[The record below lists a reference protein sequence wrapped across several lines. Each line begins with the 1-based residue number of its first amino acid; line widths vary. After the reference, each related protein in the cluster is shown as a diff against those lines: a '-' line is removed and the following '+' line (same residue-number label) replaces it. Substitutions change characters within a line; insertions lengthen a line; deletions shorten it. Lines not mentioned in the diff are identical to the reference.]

1 MKKLLLI
8 DSHALIHRFFHAMPP
23 LTAGDDN
30 APIGA
35 IYGLCKLLLKIV
47 KEEEPEYVAAAF
59 DRPEPTFR
67 KKEYEAYKA
76 TRAQVSS
83 DLIPQLIEARNT
95 FEAFGMKVFEAP
107 GYEADDVIATL
118 AEKYKGEKDLQIVI
132 LSGDRDLLQLV
143 EGEKVV
149 ADMLKT
155 GAGEVERYNEEA
167 VREKYELNPDQIID
181 LKGLMGDASDNI
193 PGVPGVGQKTATP
206 LLKEFKTIEG
216 VYENLVIISE
226 KHAKKLEGYE
236 EQALMSKKL
245 ATVDRSV
252 PIELNGLE
260 SIKLGK
266 LDEAKLETYF
276 KKFGFVSLAEQAEFL

>member
-23 LTAGDDN
+23 LTAGDN
-30 APIGA
+30 MPIGA
-35 IYGLCKLLLKIV
+35 IYGLCKLLLKII
-47 KEEEPEYVAAAF
+47 KEEEPEYVAACF

-76 TRAQVSS
+76 NRAEVSS

-95 FEAFGMKVFEAP
+95 FEAFGVKIFELA
-107 GYEADDVIATL
+107 GFEADDIIATL
-118 AEKYKGEKDLQIVI
+118 AEKYKGEKGLQIVI

-143 EGEKVV
+143 EGERVV
-149 ADMLKT
+149 ADMLKS
-155 GAGEVERYNEEA
+155 GAGEVERYNEEK
-167 VREKYELNPDQIID
+167 VKEKYELRPDQITD

-206 LLKEFKTIEG
+206 LLKEFETVEG

-226 KHAKKLEGYE
+226 KHAKRLEGFE
-236 EQALMSKKL
+236 EQALMSKRL
-245 ATVDRSV
+245 ATVDRNA

-260 SIKLGK
+260 GIKPGK
-266 LDEAKLETYF
+266 LDEKKLDAYF